1 MKGLLKIRFIFV
13 LGLIVLG
20 SLITEGCQKEDHDS
34 ASDKSKSFQ
43 PLPEDAVAMI
53 NNVFITKKEFSLMIS
68 QYESMSP
75 DGFKKMSE
83 EERKEA
89 FAKILDQLVSRQV
102 LLQVAQKEGIQ
113 ISKEFIEY
121 RFQALK
127 SQFPSEEAF
136 LEVLQKGKT
145 NPDLWKKTT
154 RETLLIKGLEEW
166 VSRDIEVTDE
176 EVQNYWASNQEA
188 FKKDLVHVRQVLVK
202 TEADAKQVRAVLDKG
217 KPFEEVIQEYS
228 VDLLTK
234 NKKGELGWVGR
245 GSSFKG
251 FDEAVFPLEPQSISS
266 PIKSRFGYHILQI
279 LGKKSAN
286 EVALEDFQ
294 EKIVQ
299 IIRQQKWFSQ
309 RDVWIAQ
316 QKREANIQVV
326 PKEKLSSS

>member
-1 MKGLLKIRFIFV
+1 MKRYHKNGFIFL
-13 LGLIVLG
+13 LGLIVLC
-20 SLITEGCQKEDHDS
+20 SLTAGGCQKGDQES
-34 ASDKSKSFQ
+34 ASNKTKSSQ
-43 PLPEDAVAMI
+43 ALPDDAVAMI
-53 NNVFITKKEFSLMIS
+53 NNVSITKKEFSLLVS
-68 QYESMSP
+68 QYESMNP

-83 EERKEA
+83 EERQEA

-113 ISKEFIEY
+113 ISEDFVEY

-127 SQFPSEEAF
+127 SQFSSEEAF

-145 NPDLWKKTT
+145 NPDLWKKGVK
-154 RETLLIKGLEEW
+154 ETFLIKGLEEL
-166 VSRDIEVTDE
+166 VSQDIEVTNE
-176 EVQNYWASNQEA
+176 EVQNYWTSNQDA

-202 TEADAKQVRAVLDKG
+202 TEADAKQIRAVLDQG
-217 KPFEEVIQEYS
+217 KSFEEVIEEYS
-228 VDLLTK
+228 IDPLTK
-234 NKKGELGWVGR
+234 NQKGEMGWVSR

-251 FDEAVFPLEPQSISS
+251 FDEIVFRLKPQSISP
-266 PIKSRFGYHILQI
+266 PIKSRFGYHIFQVLE
-279 LGKKSAN
+279 KKVAN

-294 EKIVQ
+294 EKIVR

-326 PKEKLSSS
+326 PYEKLSSS